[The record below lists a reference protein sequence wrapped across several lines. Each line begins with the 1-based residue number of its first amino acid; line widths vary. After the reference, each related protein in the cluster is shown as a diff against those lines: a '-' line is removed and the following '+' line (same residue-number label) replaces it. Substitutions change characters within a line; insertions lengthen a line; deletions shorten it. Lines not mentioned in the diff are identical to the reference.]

1 MQMSPRFA
9 LFCSLY
15 NTKCRKAW
23 LISDSCLSAS
33 HVTPESDSK
42 RGKRR
47 VQVSN
52 PRSSHKTIPSI
63 FKQNIMDTA
72 GSLTKSCKRL
82 EPCDRFFILF
92 ISTREIA
99 KSMFEEP
106 RIAVCICPHA

>member
-23 LISDSCLSAS
+23 LISSAS